1 MSKIL
6 KQKYEAVTHEQNAID
21 WSKYIII
28 QIISIRKKPLKI
40 IIKSSNHYKNI
51 VYFFYDY
58 MYNIIYSLKLIKK
71 VAEY

>member
-58 MYNIIYSLKLIKK
+58 M
-71 VAEY
+71 